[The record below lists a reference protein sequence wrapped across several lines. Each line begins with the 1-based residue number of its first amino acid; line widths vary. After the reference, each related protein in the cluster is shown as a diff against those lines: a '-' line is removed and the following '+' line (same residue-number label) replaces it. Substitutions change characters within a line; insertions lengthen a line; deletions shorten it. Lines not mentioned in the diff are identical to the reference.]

1 MPFCGIRPQILQ
13 PFYHLGWWQELDFR
27 LWNFLICIPSLPSE
41 NTCNFSG
48 GIFYIAWALWE
59 SVCRRSFSDP
69 FCLQVGKS
77 EDPLLQTEFGTSFQS
92 ANLQSVREK
101 DSPKTFAGWKTFL
114 SPLCFLMLDQN
125 VLPEVP
131 CLFEN
136 RGFKVWV
143 MLGSSFMPG
152 NLTAADRGGYE

>member
-125 VLPEVP
+125 VPS
-131 CLFEN
+131 
-136 RGFKVWV
+136 GSAGDKH
-143 MLGSSFMPG
+143 LGDKRSLGHQAPRQDG
-152 NLTAADRGGYE
+152 NLVS